1 MATGLSP
8 QELDE
13 LKSLLG
19 SQGAPAPVQPTSV
32 MEGAK
37 QPGKT
42 FTDLAIEALPDI
54 GGLAGGV
61 IGAATTRTPQGA
73 MTGRALAQ
81 QAVRGVIGSGL
92 GAATGTA
99 LESGVKTAM
108 GMPVPLTKTAA
119 DMLSNSVTNMALDA
133 TGNVVFNMLGKGY
146 RVTKDALLKAGVL
159 PPMDTSAQEAKRVAQ
174 ELLQKY
180 GGSLTEYQITGTT
193 GAKVRESVGRSGFSG
208 QSTFDQLA
216 ETNLNALRQERD
228 KILDT
233 VSDEAITAIAAGKS
247 VRDIIQGSN
256 EKLSQLTNPFYEV
269 ILPSR
274 GVNIPVDLTSVQKYA
289 TDKLTEA
296 AKPTKTGEP
305 EVVLGSAVS
314 GVLNDIQKFADSV
327 SFADAQKLRSM
338 LTTRLRDV
346 QVEFGKQSPV
356 AYHLRQTIGNIDA
369 VMDTAAKQLDPD
381 LLSQY
386 RSTQKFYRE
395 SLEKLFPETVLKILV
410 KEPER
415 IGEAIYKAGN
425 QSEIRAIKDALAQAK
440 TIDPSIDIK
449 SVQQALNR
457 GYVESFLG
465 EQGAENTLK
474 EFVAIGTKLRK
485 DANFRRTFEEAL
497 SPEAQNSIRA
507 LSKTAEISS
516 KTPGGSLSLFVTGK
530 QAEAV
535 SSLAAVL
542 AGSGAASLSQDPLLG
557 AAVGAGV
564 LLTPKVFAK
573 IATNPK
579 AASQLVGLEKEI
591 SKAGMTGAAAAKLAK
606 IYNDARVT
614 TSDFG
619 TPETATQD
627 QPPQGLTPEQMDE
640 LRNLTQPPSQPEKK
654 QPMKQSSIV
663 GDLLG
668 GFINV

>member
-19 SQGAPAPVQPTSV
+19 SQGTPAPAQPTSV

-42 FTDLAIEALPDI
+42 FTDLAIEALPDV
-54 GGLAGGV
+54 GGLAGGI

-99 LESGVKTAM
+99 LESGVKSAL
-108 GMPVPLTKTAA
+108 GMPQPLTKTAA
-119 DMLSNSVTNMALDA
+119 DMLSNSVTSMALDA
-133 TGNVVFNMLGKGY
+133 GGNAVFNMLGKGY
-146 RVTKDALLKAGVL
+146 RVTKDAMTKAGIL
-159 PPMDTSAQEAKRVAQ
+159 PPMDASSQEAKRVAQ

-208 QSTFDQLA
+208 QSTFEALA
-216 ETNLNALRQERD
+216 NTNLNALRQERD

-247 VRDIIQGSN
+247 VRDLVQGSN

-474 EFVAIGTKLRK
+474 EFVAIGNKLRK

-530 QAEAV
+530 QADAV

-606 IYNDARVT
+606 IYNDAKVS

-619 TPETATQD
+619 TPEAATQD
-627 QPPQGLTPEQMDE
+627 QPQQGLSPDQMKE
-640 LRNLTQPPSQPEKK
+640 LQQLLEPPAPPTK

-663 GDLLG
+663 RDVLG
-668 GFINV
+668 EFANV

>member
-1 MATGLSP
+1 
-8 QELDE
+8 
-13 LKSLLG
+13 
-19 SQGAPAPVQPTSV
+19 
-32 MEGAK
+32 
-37 QPGKT
+37 
-42 FTDLAIEALPDI
+42 
-54 GGLAGGV
+54 
-61 IGAATTRTPQGA
+61 
-73 MTGRALAQ
+73 
-81 QAVRGVIGSGL
+81 
-92 GAATGTA
+92 
-99 LESGVKTAM
+99 
-108 GMPVPLTKTAA
+108 
-119 DMLSNSVTNMALDA
+119 
-133 TGNVVFNMLGKGY
+133 
-146 RVTKDALLKAGVL
+146 
-159 PPMDTSAQEAKRVAQ
+159 
-174 ELLQKY
+174 
-180 GGSLTEYQITGTT
+180 
-193 GAKVRESVGRSGFSG
+193 
-208 QSTFDQLA
+208 
-216 ETNLNALRQERD
+216 
-228 KILDT
+228 
-233 VSDEAITAIAAGKS
+233 
-247 VRDIIQGSN
+247 
-256 EKLSQLTNPFYEV
+256 
-269 ILPSR
+269 
-274 GVNIPVDLTSVQKYA
+274 
-289 TDKLTEA
+289 
-296 AKPTKTGEP
+296 
-305 EVVLGSAVS
+305 
-314 GVLNDIQKFADSV
+314 
-327 SFADAQKLRSM
+327 M

-465 EQGAENTLK
+465 GQGAENTLK

-530 QAEAV
+530 QADAV

-606 IYNDARVT
+606 IYNDAKVS

-619 TPETATQD
+619 TPEAATQD

>member
-99 LESGVKTAM
+99 LESGVKSAM

-233 VSDEAITAIAAGKS
+233 VSDEAIPSIQAGQG
-247 VRDIIQGSN
+247 VRDIIQTAN
-256 EKLSQLTNPFYEV
+256 TRLSEAVSPFYEQE
-269 ILPSR
+269 LPAR
-274 GVNIPVDLTSVQKYA
+274 GFNLLVDFNPIKSKAFETLKRA
-289 TDKLTEA
+289 EKLTETGNPA
-296 AKPTKTGEP
+296 AVYGDD
-305 EVVLGSAVS
+305 VARVLK
-314 GVLNDIQKFADSV
+314 DISNLSSDV
-327 SFADAQKLRSM
+327 SFAQAHQLRSI
-338 LTTRLRDV
+338 LNSRLRDLK
-346 QVEFGKQSPV
+346 VEVGKNSPV
-356 AYHLRQTIGNIDA
+356 VAELSKAVKSIDDA
-369 VMDTAAKQLDPD
+369 MDTSAKQMDPE
-381 LLSQY
+381 LLARY
-386 RSTQKFYRE
+386 RSTQQFYKE
-395 SLEKLFPETVLKILV
+395 SLDKLFPETVLKILV

-440 TIDPSIDIK
+440 TIDPALDSKAI
-449 SVQQALNR
+449 QQSLNR

-474 EFVAIGTKLRK
+474 EFVNINDKLRK
-485 DANFRRTFEEAL
+485 DAKFRRTFEEAL

-507 LSKTAEISS
+507 LSKSAELSA
-516 KTPGGSLSLFVTGK
+516 KTPGSGLSLFIAGK
-530 QAEAV
+530 QADAA
-535 SSLAAVL
+535 SSVAAVL
-542 AGSGAASLSQDPLLG
+542 GTGTALYQDPLLG

-564 LLTPKVFAK
+564 LLTPKILAK

-579 AASQLVGLEKEI
+579 AANQLVGLEKEI
-591 SKAGMTGAAAAKLAK
+591 SKTGMTGAAAAKLAK

-619 TPETATQD
+619 APEAATQD

-640 LRNLTQPPSQPEKK
+640 LRNLTQPPPQPEKK

>member
-19 SQGAPAPVQPTSV
+19 SQGTPAPTQPTSV

-42 FTDLAIEALPDI
+42 FTDLAIEALPDV
-54 GGLAGGV
+54 GGLAGGI

-99 LESGVKTAM
+99 LESGVKSAL
-108 GMPVPLTKTAA
+108 GMPQPLTKTAA
-119 DMLSNSVTNMALDA
+119 DMLSNSVTSMALDA
-133 TGNVVFNMLGKGY
+133 SGNAVFNMLGKGY
-146 RVTKDALLKAGVL
+146 RVTKDAMTRAGVL
-159 PPMDTSAQEAKRVAQ
+159 PPMDSSAQEAKRVAQ

-208 QSTFDQLA
+208 QSTFEALA
-216 ETNLNALRQERD
+216 NTNLNALRQERD
-228 KILDT
+228 KILDI
-233 VSDEAITAIAAGKS
+233 VSDDAITAINAGKS
-247 VRDIIQGSN
+247 VRDLVQGSN

-356 AYHLRQTIGNIDA
+356 AYHLSKTIGNIDA
-369 VMDTAAKQLDPD
+369 VMDTAAKQLDPE
-381 LLSQY
+381 LLAQY

-440 TIDPSIDIK
+440 TIDPALDSKAI
-449 SVQQALNR
+449 QQALNR

-474 EFVAIGTKLRK
+474 EFVSIGDKLRK
-485 DANFRRTFEEAL
+485 DSKFRRTFEEAL

-530 QAEAV
+530 QADAV

-591 SKAGMTGAAAAKLAK
+591 SKAGITGAAAAKLAK
-606 IYNDARVT
+606 IYNDAKVS

-619 TPETATQD
+619 APEAATQD
-627 QPPQGLTPEQMDE
+627 QLQQGLSPEQMKE
-640 LRNLTQPPSQPEKK
+640 LQQLLEPPAPPTK
-654 QPMKQSSIV
+654 QPMKQSSV
-663 GDLLG
+663 VRDVLGD
-668 GFINV
+668 FINV

>member
-193 GAKVRESVGRSGFSG
+193 GAKVRESVARSGFSG

-233 VSDEAITAIAAGKS
+233 VSDEAIPSIQAGQG
-247 VRDIIQGSN
+247 VRDIIQTAN
-256 EKLSQLTNPFYEV
+256 TRLSEAVSPFYEQE
-269 ILPSR
+269 LPAR
-274 GVNIPVDLTSVQKYA
+274 GFNLLVDFNPIKSKAFETLKRA
-289 TDKLTEA
+289 EKLTETGNPA
-296 AKPTKTGEP
+296 AVYGDD
-305 EVVLGSAVS
+305 VARVLK
-314 GVLNDIQKFADSV
+314 DISNLSSDV
-327 SFADAQKLRSM
+327 SFAQAHQLRSI
-338 LTTRLRDV
+338 LNSRLRDLK
-346 QVEFGKQSPV
+346 VEVGKNSPV
-356 AYHLRQTIGNIDA
+356 VAELSKAVKSIDDA
-369 VMDTAAKQLDPD
+369 MDTSAKQMDPE
-381 LLSQY
+381 LLARY
-386 RSTQKFYRE
+386 RSTQQFYKE
-395 SLEKLFPETVLKILV
+395 SLDKLFPETVLKILV

-440 TIDPSIDIK
+440 TIDPALDSKAI
-449 SVQQALNR
+449 QQSLNR

-474 EFVAIGTKLRK
+474 EFVSINDKLRK
-485 DANFRRTFEEAL
+485 DAKFRRTFEEAL

-507 LSKTAEISS
+507 LSKSAELSA
-516 KTPGGSLSLFVTGK
+516 KTPGSGLSLFIAGK
-530 QAEAV
+530 QADAA
-535 SSLAAVL
+535 SSVAAVL
-542 AGSGAASLSQDPLLG
+542 GTGTALYQDPLLG

-564 LLTPKVFAK
+564 LLTPKILAK

-579 AASQLVGLEKEI
+579 AANQLVGLEKEI
-591 SKAGMTGAAAAKLAK
+591 SKTGMTGAAAAKLAK
-606 IYNDARVT
+606 IYNDAKVS

-619 TPETATQD
+619 APEAATQD

>member
-19 SQGAPAPVQPTSV
+19 SQGTPAPAQPTSV

-42 FTDLAIEALPDI
+42 FTDLAIEALPDV
-54 GGLAGGV
+54 GGLAGGI

-99 LESGVKTAM
+99 LESGVKSAM

-119 DMLSNSVTNMALDA
+119 DMLSNSVTSMALDA
-133 TGNVVFNMLGKGY
+133 GGNAVFNMLGKGY
-146 RVTKDALLKAGVL
+146 RVTKDAMTRAGIL
-159 PPMDTSAQEAKRVAQ
+159 PPMDASSQEAKRVAQ

-208 QSTFDQLA
+208 QSTFEALA
-216 ETNLNALRQERD
+216 NTNLNALRQERD

-233 VSDEAITAIAAGKS
+233 VSDEAIPAIQAGQS
-247 VRDIIQGSN
+247 VRDIIQTAN
-256 EKLSQLTNPFYEV
+256 TRLSETVAPFYEQE
-269 ILPSR
+269 LPAR
-274 GVNIPVDLTSVQKYA
+274 GFNLLVNFNPIKSKAFETLKKA
-289 TDKLTEA
+289 ENLTETGDPA
-296 AKPTKTGEP
+296 AVYGDA
-305 EVVLGSAVS
+305 VARVLK
-314 GVLNDIQKFADSV
+314 DISNLSSDV
-327 SFADAQKLRSM
+327 SFAEAHQLRSI
-338 LTTRLRDV
+338 LNSRLRDLK
-346 QVEFGKQSPV
+346 VEVGKNSPV
-356 AYHLRQTIGNIDA
+356 VAELSKAVKSIDDA
-369 VMDTAAKQLDPD
+369 MDTSAKQMDPE
-381 LLSQY
+381 LLAQY

-440 TIDPSIDIK
+440 TIDSALDSKAI
-449 SVQQALNR
+449 QQALNR

-474 EFVAIGTKLRK
+474 EFVAIGDKLRK
-485 DANFRRTFEEAL
+485 DAKFRRTFEEAL

-530 QAEAV
+530 QADAV

-606 IYNDARVT
+606 IYNDAKVS

-619 TPETATQD
+619 TPEAATQD
-627 QPPQGLTPEQMDE
+627 QPQQGLSPEQMKE
-640 LRNLTQPPSQPEKK
+640 LQQLLEPPAPPTK

-663 GDLLG
+663 RDVLG
-668 GFINV
+668 EFANV

>member
-19 SQGAPAPVQPTSV
+19 SQGAPAQPTSV

-193 GAKVRESVGRSGFSG
+193 GAKVRESVARSGFSG

-233 VSDEAITAIAAGKS
+233 VSNEAIPSIQAGQG
-247 VRDIIQGSN
+247 VRDIIQTAN
-256 EKLSQLTNPFYEV
+256 TRLSEAVSPFYEQE
-269 ILPSR
+269 LPAR
-274 GVNIPVDLTSVQKYA
+274 GFNLLVDFNPIKSKAFETLKRA
-289 TDKLTEA
+289 EKLTETGNPA
-296 AKPTKTGEP
+296 AVYGDD
-305 EVVLGSAVS
+305 VARVLK
-314 GVLNDIQKFADSV
+314 DISNLSSDV
-327 SFADAQKLRSM
+327 SFAQAHQLRSI
-338 LTTRLRDV
+338 LNSRLRDLK
-346 QVEFGKQSPV
+346 VEVGKNSPV
-356 AYHLRQTIGNIDA
+356 VAELSKAVKSIDDA
-369 VMDTAAKQLDPD
+369 MDTSAKQMDPE
-381 LLSQY
+381 LLARY
-386 RSTQKFYRE
+386 RSTQQFYKE
-395 SLEKLFPETVLKILV
+395 SLDKLFPETVLKILV

-440 TIDPSIDIK
+440 TIDPALDSKAI
-449 SVQQALNR
+449 QQSLNR

-474 EFVAIGTKLRK
+474 EFVNINDKLRK
-485 DANFRRTFEEAL
+485 DAKFRRTFEEAL

-507 LSKTAEISS
+507 LSKSAELSA
-516 KTPGGSLSLFVTGK
+516 KTPGSGLSLFIAGK
-530 QAEAV
+530 QADAA
-535 SSLAAVL
+535 SSVAAVL
-542 AGSGAASLSQDPLLG
+542 GTGTALYQDPLLG

-564 LLTPKVFAK
+564 LLTPKILAK

-579 AASQLVGLEKEI
+579 AANQLVGLEKEI

-619 TPETATQD
+619 APEAATQD
-627 QPPQGLTPEQMDE
+627 QPQQGLTPEQMDE

>member
-8 QELDE
+8 KELDE

-19 SQGAPAPVQPTSV
+19 SQGAPTPVQPTSV

-42 FTDLAIEALPDI
+42 FTDLAIEALPDV
-54 GGLAGGV
+54 GGLAGGI

-99 LESGVKTAM
+99 LEAGVKSSM

-208 QSTFDQLA
+208 QSTFEALA
-216 ETNLNALRQERD
+216 NTNLNALRQERD

-256 EKLSQLTNPFYEV
+256 EKLSELTKPFYEE

-274 GVNIPVDLTSVQKYA
+274 GINIPVDLTSVQKYA
-289 TDKLTEA
+289 TDTLTKA

-327 SFADAQKLRSM
+327 SFADAQNLRSM

-346 QVEFGKQSPV
+346 QVEFGKQSPI
-356 AYHLRQTIGNIDA
+356 AFHLSKTIGNIDA
-369 VMDTAAKQLDPD
+369 VMDTAAKQLDAD
-381 LLSQY
+381 LLAQY

-425 QSEIRAIKDALAQAK
+425 QSEILAIKDALAQAK

-530 QAEAV
+530 QADAV

-579 AASQLVGLEKEI
+579 AASQLVGLEKDI
-591 SKAGMTGAAAAKLAK
+591 SKTGMTGAAAAKLAK
-606 IYNDARVT
+606 IYNDARVS

-619 TPETATQD
+619 TPEAATQD
-627 QPPQGLTPEQMDE
+627 QPQQGLSPEQMKE
-640 LRNLTQPPSQPEKK
+640 LQQLLEPPPPPTK
-654 QPMKQSSIV
+654 QPMKQSSVVRDIL
-663 GDLLG
+663 GD
-668 GFINV
+668 FVNV